1 MIKNRFS
8 FMTEKANPTRL
19 KLTLVYLLG
28 FIALLTGWWV
38 GVLGPLFVASG
49 WVGKLVFGLV
59 GVHIGLAFYALSR
72 PGYFNLGL
80 FKWLEHLSGAILM
93 AGFLG
98 KLYGISATLNAVVAT
113 NATNGGTLISQ
124 GVAIALYS
132 TILGMALSFWTNCA
146 NIVISNYNK

>member
-1 MIKNRFS
+1 MKKIK
-8 FMTEKANPTRL
+8 ELLLKKVDPTTL

-28 FIALLTGWWV
+28 FIVLFTGWWL
-38 GVLGPLFVASG
+38 GVLGPLFIASG

-59 GVHIGLAFYALSR
+59 GLHMGLAFYSVSR
-72 PGYFNLGL
+72 PGYINPGL
-80 FKWLEHLSGAILM
+80 FKWLEHVSASILM

-98 KLYGISATLNAVVAT
+98 KLYGISQTLNAVVAT
-113 NATNGGTLISQ
+113 NAANGGAMISK

-146 NIVISNYNK
+146 NIVISNYNRE